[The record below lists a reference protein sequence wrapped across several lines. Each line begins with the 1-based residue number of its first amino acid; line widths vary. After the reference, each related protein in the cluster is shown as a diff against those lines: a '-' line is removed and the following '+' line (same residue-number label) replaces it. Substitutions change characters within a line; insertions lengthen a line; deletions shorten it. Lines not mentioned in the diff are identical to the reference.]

1 MKVYI
6 GNRSIKDEN
15 FKSLGDVSMLR
26 YIADDS
32 ECNTIIL
39 DGVIKSLKIS
49 EIPSVVDMVVSKLR
63 NGGDLVINDID
74 FDLLI
79 FAHNKVSDLFELNK
93 MIESTGG
100 FNSVVTYQ
108 FVLDLFNRYNQLKL
122 TSMDLNNIE
131 FRIAYRKN

>member
-1 MKVYI
+1 
-6 GNRSIKDEN
+6 
-15 FKSLGDVSMLR
+15 MLR

-122 TSMDLNNIE
+122 ISMDLNNIE